1 MFIPLFMSPL
11 SFKPEERLKHRKL
24 IDQLFKEGTT
34 IVAYPLRFLY
44 ITPEGDQL
52 SQSKAGFS
60 VPKRNFKRAVDRNL
74 LKRRIREAY
83 RLQKDSY
90 YQFAEESGLH
100 FAGMFI
106 YVAKEI
112 LAYEEID
119 KAVTKVLTKWKKNYS
134 AIIKD

>member
-1 MFIPLFMSPL
+1 MSPL
-11 SFKPEERLKHRKL
+11 SFKPEERLKHTKL

-44 ITPEGDQL
+44 LTFESGTL

-60 VPKRNFKRAVDRNL
+60 APKRTFKRAVDRNL
-74 LKRRIREAY
+74 IKRRMREAY
-83 RLQKDSY
+83 RLQKSNY
-90 YQFAEESGLH
+90 YQFAEESGIIY
-100 FAGMFI
+100 AGMFI

-112 LAYEEID
+112 LVYEEID

-134 AIIKD
+134 AITKD

>member
-11 SFKPEERLKHRKL
+11 SFKPEEKLKHRKL

-44 ITPEGDQL
+44 ITSEGDQL
-52 SQSKAGFS
+52 QQSKAGFS
-60 VPKRNFKRAVDRNL
+60 VPKRNFKKAVDRNL
-74 LKRRIREAY
+74 LKRRMREAY
-83 RLQKDSY
+83 RLQKDTY
-90 YQFAEESGLH
+90 YQFAKESG
-100 FAGMFI
+100 FNYAGIFI

-112 LAYEEID
+112 LAYDEID
-119 KAVTKVLTKWKKNYS
+119 KAVTKVLAKWKKNYS